1 MTTTESGQPS
11 GVSGVVRDMPLRLVI
26 AATVLTVAVVL
37 AVTSEGS
44 AQKPP
49 KPGATTLKT
58 SAQQVTFSQPVALTG
73 KVKGAKQA
81 VTVSLERRAANS
93 TAFVPAGTATSDA
106 NGDFSF
112 ADQPSKSS
120 VYRATTGTAASPEVA
135 VAVAPLVGL
144 KIGDPTPHKG
154 RRVRFKGTVRP
165 QHDGT
170 RVAIQRK
177 RADGTWAT
185 VRSPL
190 LRDAG
195 SRYSRYSKR
204 IRIRRSGTY
213 RTVIAAHADHAQ
225 GVSRE
230 RTLTVGG

>member
-1 MTTTESGQPS
+1 
-11 GVSGVVRDMPLRLVI
+11 MPLRLII
-26 AATVLTVAVVL
+26 AASIFTAAVAL
-37 AVTSEGS
+37 AIASES
-44 AQKPP
+44 QAQKPP
-49 KPGATTLKT
+49 KPGGVTLKA

-73 KVKGAKQA
+73 KVKGVKQA
-81 VTVSLERRAANS
+81 VTVTIERRAANA
-93 TAFVPAGTATSDA
+93 TAFAPAGTATTDA

-112 ADQPSKSS
+112 ADRPSTSS
-120 VYRATTGTAASPEVA
+120 VYRASAGTAASPDVA

-144 KIGDPTPHKG
+144 KVGDATPRKG
-154 RRVRFKGTVRP
+154 QRVRFKGTVRP

-177 RADGTWAT
+177 RADGTWVT

-213 RTVIAAHADHAQ
+213 RTVIGAHADHAE

-230 RTLTVGG
+230 RTLTVH

>member
-1 MTTTESGQPS
+1 
-11 GVSGVVRDMPLRLVI
+11 MPLRLII
-26 AATVLTVAVVL
+26 AASVLTVAVVL
-37 AVTSEGS
+37 AIASEGS

-49 KPGATTLKT
+49 KPGATSLKA
-58 SAQQVTFSQPVALTG
+58 SAQQVTFSQPIALSG
-73 KVKGAKQA
+73 KVKGAKQG
-81 VTVSLERRAANS
+81 VTVTIERRAVNS
-93 TAFVPAGTATSDA
+93 TTYGPAGTATTDA

-112 ADQPSKSS
+112 ADRPAKSS
-120 VYRATTGTAASPEVA
+120 VYKATAGTAASPEVA

-144 KIGDPTPHKG
+144 KVGDSTPRKG
-154 RRVRFKGTVRP
+154 QRVRFKGTVRP

-177 RADGTWAT
+177 RADGSWVT
-185 VRSPL
+185 VRSPR

-195 SRYSRYSKR
+195 SSYSRYSKR

-213 RTVIAAHADHAQ
+213 RTVIGAHADHAE

-230 RTLTVGG
+230 RSLTVG

>member
-1 MTTTESGQPS
+1 
-11 GVSGVVRDMPLRLVI
+11 MPLRLII
-26 AATVLTVAVVL
+26 AASILTVAVVL
-37 AVTSEGS
+37 AIASEGS

-49 KPGATTLKT
+49 KTGGVTLKA
-58 SAQQVTFSQPVALTG
+58 SVQQVTFSQPVALTG
-73 KVKGAKQA
+73 KVKGVKQA
-81 VTVSLERRAANS
+81 VTVTIERRAADA
-93 TAFVPAGTATSDA
+93 TAYAPAGTATTDA

-112 ADQPSKSS
+112 ADRPAKSS
-120 VYRATTGTAASPEVA
+120 VYRATAGTAASPEVA
-135 VAVAPLVGL
+135 LAVAPLVGL
-144 KIGDPTPHKG
+144 KVGDATPRKG
-154 RRVRFKGTVRP
+154 QRVRFKGTVRP

-177 RADGTWAT
+177 RADGSWVT

-195 SRYSRYSKR
+195 STYSRYSKR

-213 RTVIAAHADHAQ
+213 RTVIGAHADHAQ

-230 RTLTVGG
+230 RTLTVH

>member
-1 MTTTESGQPS
+1 M
-11 GVSGVVRDMPLRLVI
+11 DMPLRLVI
-26 AATVLTVAVVL
+26 AATILTVAVVL
-37 AVTSEGS
+37 AVTSEGE

-49 KPGATTLKT
+49 KPGATTLKA
-58 SAQQVTFSQPVALTG
+58 SATQVTFSQPVALSG

-81 VTVSLERRAANS
+81 LTVTIERRAADAA
-93 TAFVPAGTATSDA
+93 AFAPVATVTTDA
-106 NGDFSF
+106 NGDYSF
-112 ADQPSKSS
+112 ADRPSKSS
-120 VYRATTGTAASPEVA
+120 VYKATAGTAASPEVA

-144 KIGDPTPHKG
+144 KVGDSTPRKG
-154 RRVRFKGTVRP
+154 QRVRFKGTVRP
-165 QHDGT
+165 QHDGM

-195 SRYSRYSKR
+195 SSFSRYSKR

-213 RTVIAAHADHAQ
+213 RTAIAAHADHAE

>member
-1 MTTTESGQPS
+1 M
-11 GVSGVVRDMPLRLVI
+11 RLYLAAVI
-26 AATVLTVAVVL
+26 LAVAVAL
-37 AVTSEGS
+37 AIVSEGE

-49 KPGATTLKT
+49 KPGATTLKA
-58 SAQQVTFSQPVALTG
+58 SAQQVTFSTPVALTG

-81 VTVSLERRAANS
+81 MTVTLERRAANA
-93 TAFVPAGTATSDA
+93 TTFAVAGTATTDA

-112 ADQPSKSS
+112 ADRPSKSS
-120 VYRATTGTAASPEVA
+120 VYRVTAGTAASPEVA

-144 KIGDPTPHKG
+144 KVGDATPRKG
-154 RRVRFKGTVRP
+154 QRVRFKGSVRP
-165 QHDGT
+165 QHDSM

-185 VRSPL
+185 VRTAA

-195 SRYSRYSKR
+195 SAYSRCSRR
-204 IRIRRSGTY
+204 IRIRRSGTF
-213 RTVIAAHADHAQ
+213 RTVLAAHADHAE

-230 RTLTVGG
+230 RTLTVG

>member
-1 MTTTESGQPS
+1 
-11 GVSGVVRDMPLRLVI
+11 MPLRLII
-26 AATVLTVAVVL
+26 AASVLTVAVVL
-37 AVTSEGS
+37 AIASEGS

-49 KPGATTLKT
+49 KPGATSLKA
-58 SAQQVTFSQPVALTG
+58 SAQQVTFSQPIALSG
-73 KVKGAKQA
+73 KVKGAKQG
-81 VTVSLERRAANS
+81 VTVTIERRAVNS
-93 TAFVPAGTATSDA
+93 TTYGPAGTATTDA

-112 ADQPSKSS
+112 ADRPAKSS
-120 VYRATTGTAASPEVA
+120 VYKATAGTAASPEVA

-144 KIGDPTPHKG
+144 KVGDSTPRKG
-154 RRVRFKGTVRP
+154 QRVRFKGTVRP

-177 RADGTWAT
+177 RADGSWVT
-185 VRSPL
+185 VRSPR

-195 SRYSRYSKR
+195 SSYSRYSKR

-213 RTVIAAHADHAQ
+213 RTVIGAHADHAE

-230 RTLTVGG
+230 RTLTVH

>member
-1 MTTTESGQPS
+1 MRT
-11 GVSGVVRDMPLRLVI
+11 LVI
-26 AATVLTVAVVL
+26 LATLAAALVLTA
-37 AVTSEGS
+37 ASE

-49 KPGATTLKT
+49 KAGAVSLKA
-58 SAQQVTFSQPVALTG
+58 SAAQVTFSTPVALTG
-73 KVKGAKQA
+73 KVKGAKA
-81 VTVSLERRAANS
+81 GVTVTLERRAADA
-93 TAFVPAGTATSDA
+93 TVFAPAATATTDG

-112 ADQPSKSS
+112 AQRPGKST
-120 VYRATTGTAASPEVA
+120 VYRVTAATTPPATSPEQA

-144 KIGDPTPHKG
+144 KVSDSTPAKG
-154 RRVRFKGTVRP
+154 QRVRFRGTVRP

-177 RADGTWAT
+177 KADGTWTT

-190 LRDAG
+190 LTDAG
-195 SRYSRYSKR
+195 SKYSRYSKR

-213 RTVIAAHADHAQ
+213 RTVIAAHGDHAE

-230 RTLTVGG
+230 RTLTAH